1 MANDDR
7 TVVNLRP
14 RIQPGTR
21 LNGIYEIESL
31 IGVGGMGEVYKGR
44 AIQTNDAV
52 AIKTIRPDMA
62 TNEAA
67 LALFRREAQAL
78 HNLYNEA
85 IVRYYVFSVDPVVG
99 SPYLAMEFVDGQPLA
114 AVLKRGPLDFDA
126 VDTLRRRIAGG
137 LAAAHDVG
145 IVHRDMSP
153 DNIILPGGR
162 VERAKIIDFG
172 IAKATI
178 LGEGTIIGTGFAGR
192 FNYASPEQL
201 GLFGGEVG
209 PASDIYSLGLVLAE
223 ASTGTAIDMGGT
235 QIQVIEKRR
244 TVPDLSHIDA
254 RLRPLIAHML
264 QPQPGDRPA
273 SMGEVAAWRAA
284 GSPLAGSSSKAK
296 AVKVEG
302 VAKGEAKARKALPLG
317 LIGAGIAT
325 LTVAGGLFV
334 APIPWADLMRGRSA
348 NTPPV
353 PQLVPTPDPN
363 TPPNGTASSSS
374 ASNVPLLQEAPVERP
389 PLVPSSPP
397 VQQPTS
403 GPGPIAP
410 IVSPVAPTPNPP
422 VTPAVVPPSTPVVA
436 PQPTVTEPPSRMR
449 QIADFIQAYDGGPCF
464 ALQPMRV
471 TDTSARIEGFGE
483 RPDPFVA
490 FDKTFKQTYG
500 FEAQISLRLLTS
512 EQCAVPTLVGSPI
525 SRRGTAPSLDL
536 SSFDLKSGQ
545 NLSGTV
551 TDFGGRHVTLLMVSD
566 DGFVHDLA
574 SLSRRQGTTISFNM
588 RVEATGGPRAKPQVI
603 LALTSARPFASITP
617 GRAVSADAL
626 IPRLL
631 EEAAGQSMG
640 LAIKYFVLAGT

>member
-62 TNEAA
+62 TNDAA

-223 ASTGTAIDMGGT
+223 ASTGTPIDMGGT

-244 TVPDLSHIDA
+244 SVPDLSHIDA

-284 GSPLAGSSSKAK
+284 GAPLAGSAPQARSGRAVATGGGEPKAK
-296 AVKVEG
+296 
-302 VAKGEAKARKALPLG
+302 RALPLG
-317 LIGAGIAT
+317 LIGAGVAT
-325 LTVAGGLFV
+325 LAVAGGLFL
-334 APIPWADLMRGRSA
+334 APIPWTDLMGGRPPAPPPPPPLTPNVDA
-348 NTPPV
+348 NSRPGVTS
-353 PQLVPTPDPN
+353 T
-363 TPPNGTASSSS
+363 SS
-374 ASNVPLLQEAPVERP
+374 APTLQEATPPVERP
-389 PLVPSSPP
+389 PLV
-397 VQQPTS
+397 QQPVLPPTPPG
-403 GPGPIAP
+403 GPGSIPPALVP
-410 IVSPVAPTPNPP
+410 SVAPPPNPP
-422 VTPAVVPPSTPVVA
+422 VTPVVTPPPVPAVAPPPPVV
-436 PQPTVTEPPSRMR
+436 EPPSRMR
-449 QIADFIQAYDGGPCF
+449 QIADFIQSYDGGPCF

-471 TDTSARIEGFGE
+471 TDTSARVEGFGE

-490 FDKTFKQTYG
+490 FDKAFKQAQG

-512 EQCAVPTLVGSPI
+512 EQCAVPALIGSPS
-525 SRRGTAPSLDL
+525 SRRGSAPILDL

-603 LALTSARPFASITP
+603 IALTSARPFASITP

-631 EEAAGQSMG
+631 EEAATQNMG